1 MCLQGESEVVR
12 VHLELIGRDAS
23 RAAKRGD
30 VTVIVDALRSSST
43 IITALSNGARGIIPA
58 CTLKEAI
65 QLYENHPGALL
76 AGERNMV
83 KPPTFHMGNSPL
95 EYTRNRV
102 SGRTIILTTTDGTRA
117 IKLASKGAKAVLIG
131 AFLNAS
137 SVAHASYDLALKM
150 EADISLIVVGKKGRF
165 AIEDFLGAGFIIRR
179 LPNVRRLIDSALIDD
194 GALWAYY
201 SAEIAEKNLKE
212 TIYQGE
218 HAKKLKAS
226 GFHKDVEFCSR
237 VDVFNSVP
245 ILEKSILVEYKI
257 P

>member
-1 MCLQGESEVVR
+1 MVR

-58 CTLKEAI
+58 RTLKEAI
-65 QLYENHPGALL
+65 QLSERHPEALL

-95 EYTRNRV
+95 EYARNV
-102 SGRTIILTTTDGTRA
+102 VLGRTIILTTTDGTKA
-117 IKLASKGAKAVLIG
+117 IKLASKGARAVLIG

-137 SVAHASYDLALKM
+137 SVARASYDLALKM
-150 EADISLIVVGKKGRF
+150 KADISLIAVGKKGNF
-165 AIEDFLGAGFIIRR
+165 ALEDFLGAGFIIRR
-179 LPNVRRLIDSALIDD
+179 LPNVQKLIDSALMDD
-194 GALWAYY
+194 SALWAYY

-212 TIYQGE
+212 VIYQGE
-218 HAKKLKAS
+218 HAKKLRAF
-226 GFHKDVEFCSR
+226 GLYKDVEFCSR
-237 VDVFNSVP
+237 VDIFNSVP
-245 ILEKSILVEYKI
+245 ILEKSILVEYRI